1 MDKNNILYETICT
14 AMTEKSFLK
23 RIDMSAE
30 EMNFFLDGESRQRL
44 CRNLFTSMDEKGRFT
59 AEKTVTAINPY
70 LRRLGNTPEEG
81 WLKEAYG
88 YVLGELFPEKKKLS
102 GT

>member
-44 CRNLFTSMDEKGRFT
+44 CRCGR
-59 AEKTVTAINPY
+59 PD
-70 LRRLGNTPEEG
+70 R
-81 WLKEAYG
+81 
-88 YVLGELFPEKKKLS
+88 
-102 GT
+102 

>member
-44 CRNLFTSMDEKGRFT
+44 
-59 AEKTVTAINPY
+59 
-70 LRRLGNTPEEG
+70 
-81 WLKEAYG
+81 
-88 YVLGELFPEKKKLS
+88 
-102 GT
+102 